1 MRINSLDGLRA
12 VSILLV
18 VLGHGYVAAFEPRG
32 AMALVVG
39 SLADLGV
46 GIFFVISGFLITTL
60 LLRERARYGKFSLKQ
75 FYIRRAFRILP
86 PFYSYMAVVFV
97 LMVCG
102 AAVVSMR
109 FWLEA
114 VLFTRDYFLLGR
126 DRWTSPIWSLSVEEQ
141 FYLLWPACLACFGTR
156 RARNMAIGLIA
167 LAPLIRIVSHMY
179 LTPNWGF
186 AEGLTFH
193 NRIDGLML
201 GCVLAILESEP
212 KLCERYRQLLHP
224 AAAAVAVVFLLVVS
238 PTLTGIFDRFYRVPI
253 KYTLDN
259 LAITYVVWFFV
270 RNTASI
276 GGRALNWSPIVHTG
290 QISYSMYLWGTAAAY
305 LVHRSGVTRGLVSEA
320 LLTVPVLFGISE
332 LSWRLVEQPALR
344 LRVKFFDSK
353 TDGAATMSA
362 SGSA

>member
-1 MRINSLDGLRA
+1 LRIQSLDGLRA

-18 VLGHGYVAAFEPRG
+18 VLGHAYVAAFGPKG
-32 AMALVVG
+32 MMALVVA

-60 LLRERARYGKFSLKQ
+60 LLQEQAKYGKFSLKR

-86 PFYSYMAVVFV
+86 PFYSYMAVVLV
-97 LMVCG
+97 LIVCG
-102 AAVVSMR
+102 VAVVPMR

-126 DRWTSPIWSLSVEEQ
+126 DPWTAGIWSLSVEEQ
-141 FYLLWPACLACFGTR
+141 FYLMWPACLAFCGTR
-156 RARNMAIGLIA
+156 RARNLAIGLIA
-167 LAPLIRIVSHMY
+167 FAPLIRIVSHKFF
-179 LTPNWGF
+179 TPNWGF

-201 GCVLAILESEP
+201 GCVLAILESDP
-212 KLCERYRQLLHP
+212 KFYERYRRLLHP

-259 LAITYVVWFFV
+259 LAIAYVIWFFV
-270 RNTASI
+270 RNAASI
-276 GGRALNWSPIVHTG
+276 GGRVLNWGPIVHTG
-290 QISYSMYLWGTAAAY
+290 QISYSMYLWGMVAGY
-305 LVHRSGVTRGLVSEA
+305 LVHKSGVTHGSISTA
-320 LLTVPVLFGISE
+320 LLSIPVLFGVSE

-344 LRVKFFDSK
+344 LRVRFLDRKVADTASS
-353 TDGAATMSA
+353 ATA
-362 SGSA
+362 